1 MLSDEE
7 LNKLKSQMTTNKLD
21 LSNAKDKVIKG
32 ENVFSRI
39 GADIKKR
46 VENVKESFGRTMQK
60 EQSPIEGGLQL
71 GGQIAG
77 GIGDIV
83 GNVAI
88 SALNKIIPSFIKKD
102 AKEAAEGIL
111 QTKFGKDALNAFS
124 GGIQK
129 YEDWKKTNPRA
140 AANFESVI
148 NVADLASDLFGIGA
162 VKSVAKETLEEG
174 TEQLLKKGVKKLGK
188 EVGEEAIQETG
199 EKVAKETVEEI
210 PEKVAKRSLAGE
222 IATTA
227 TSQVTGLDPKTIRNI
242 ITDPDLLKKAKVA
255 NREEITKNVEKAFK
269 QKVDEVAELGKSYNP
284 IRESKVTID
293 IPENTMENVLSGK
306 YGLTFGKDGKI
317 ILGGESAPLSPS
329 DIKALE
335 DFMSQYG
342 KAKTLSPNAFL
353 NARTKLNDVGS
364 VKWGDGKTTTI
375 EKIVTDLRNTLND
388 TGRPQIPGLEELDNK
403 FAPQAEYLKDLR
415 KQITTNGEVSIQK
428 IANLDG
434 KNRAKALE
442 VVRGSIPDIDEQLKI
457 VKAIEDIEL
466 AKGQKVGAY
475 TRGAI
480 SGGAV
485 GLATGNPLLG
495 IATAILSY
503 PSVAIPMIEQF
514 GKVRNLSKSVVNN
527 LIKQLKSGKIEKAS
541 EQLMIDMLNWA
552 ESGLR
557 KEGIREVT
565 AQ

>member
-1 MLSDEE
+1 MLSDQE
-7 LNKLKSQMTTNKLD
+7 LKDLQSQMTSKKID

-32 ENVFSRI
+32 ENIFSKI
-39 GADIKKR
+39 GKDLSKR
-46 VENVKESFGRTMQK
+46 VENVKESMSRVMKG
-60 EQSPIEGGLQL
+60 EQTGAEGGLQL

-77 GIGDIV
+77 GIGDVV
-83 GNVAI
+83 GNIAI

-102 AKEAAEGIL
+102 AKAAAEGIL
-111 QTKFGKDALNAFS
+111 QTKFGKDALNAIS
-124 GGIQK
+124 GGINK
-129 YEDWKKTNPRA
+129 YEDWKKSNPRA
-140 AANFESVI
+140 AYNFESVI
-148 NVADLASDLFGIGA
+148 NVADLATDVFGVGA
-162 VKSVAKETLEEG
+162 AKSVVKEGIEEG
-174 TEQLLKKGVKKLGK
+174 AEQLLKKG
-188 EVGEEAIQETG
+188 
-199 EKVAKETVEEI
+199 AKELGQEVIEEVPEQI
-210 PEKVAKRSLAGE
+210 IKQGIEEVPEKVAKRSLAGE

-242 ITDPDLLKKAKVA
+242 ITDPDLLKKSKVA
-255 NREEITKNVEKAFK
+255 NREQITANVEKVFK
-269 QKVDEVAELGKSYNP
+269 QKVDEVAELGKEYNP
-284 IRESKVTID
+284 IRESKVVVD

-317 ILGGESAPLSPS
+317 ILGAESAPLSKS
-329 DIKALE
+329 DIAALE

-342 KAKTLSPNAFL
+342 KSTTLSPNAFL

-388 TGRPQIPGLEELDNK
+388 AGRPQIKGLEELDTK
-403 FAPQAEYLKDLR
+403 FGPQAEYLKDLR

-442 VVRGSIPDIDEQLKI
+442 VVRESIPDIDEQLKI
-457 VKAIEDIEL
+457 VKALEDIEL

-485 GLATGNPLLG
+485 GLVTGNPLLG
-495 IATAILSY
+495 IVTAILSY

-514 GKVRNLSKSVVNN
+514 GKVRNLKKAVVNN
-527 LIKQLKSGKIEKAS
+527 LISQLKSGKIEKAS